1 MIAYIRGTLAYIE
14 PEESIAVLETGG
26 IGYRI
31 LMSGRDLDLLP
42 AAGEELRLYTYLQVR
57 EDAFVLFGFF
67 TREDRKLFQQL
78 LSVNGIGPK
87 AALGVL
93 SALSADDLR
102 FAVLADDAKAIAK
115 APGIG
120 LKTAQ
125 KLILELKD
133 KLSLEKAFEAGLENS
148 QAKAAAGADPDLSEA
163 RNEAVEA
170 LTALGYS
177 ASDSLKA
184 VRKVEAADGMNV
196 EDILKAALKLKLYR
210 KYKFKKSL

>member
-1 MIAYIRGTLAYIE
+1 MIAYIRGILAYIE
-14 PEESIAVLETGG
+14 PGESMAVLETGG

-31 LMSGRDLDLLP
+31 LISGRDLDLLP
-42 AAGEELRLYTYLQVR
+42 AAGEEVRLYTYLQVR

-78 LSVNGIGPK
+78 LGVNGIGPK

-133 KLSLEKAFEAGLENS
+133 KLSLEEAFETRLENS
-148 QAKAAAGADPDLSEA
+148 QAKAAAGAAPDLSEA

-184 VRKVEAADGMNV
+184 VRKVEAADGMSV
-196 EDILKAALKLKLYR
+196 EDILRAALSYM
-210 KYKFKKSL
+210 

>member
-1 MIAYIRGTLAYIE
+1 M
-14 PEESIAVLETGG
+14 
-26 IGYRI
+26 
-31 LMSGRDLDLLP
+31 
-42 AAGEELRLYTYLQVR
+42 GEELRLYTHLQVR

-67 TREDRKLFQQL
+67 TKEDRKLFQQL
-78 LSVNGIGPK
+78 LGVNGIGPK

-93 SALSADDLR
+93 TALSADDLR

-120 LKTAQ
+120 IKTAQ

-133 KLSLEKAFEAGLENS
+133 KLSLEEAFEARLENH
-148 QAKAAAGADPDLSEA
+148 QTKAAAGAASDLSEA

-177 ASDSLKA
+177 ASESLKA
-184 VRKVEAADGMNV
+184 VRKVEAADGMSV
-196 EDILKAALKLKLYR
+196 EDILKAALKYIS
-210 KYKFKKSL
+210 F

>member
-1 MIAYIRGTLAYIE
+1 MIAYIKGILAYTE
-14 PEESIAVLETGG
+14 PEESMAVLETGG
-26 IGYRI
+26 IGYQI
-31 LMSGRDLDLLP
+31 LLSGRDLDLLP
-42 AAGEELRLYTYLQVR
+42 AAGEEVRLYTYLQVR
-57 EDAFVLFGFF
+57 DDAFVLFGFF

-78 LSVNGIGPK
+78 LGVNGIGPK

-93 SALSADDLR
+93 TALSADDLR

-120 LKTAQ
+120 MKTAQ

-133 KLSLEKAFEAGLENS
+133 KLSLEEAFEARLEKN
-148 QAKAAAGADPDLSEA
+148 QTKAGAGAAQDLSEA

-177 ASDSLKA
+177 ASESLKA
-184 VRKVEAADGMNV
+184 VRKVEAADGMSV
-196 EDILKAALKLKLYR
+196 EDILKAALKYIS
-210 KYKFKKSL
+210 F

>member
-14 PEESIAVLETGG
+14 PEESMAVLETGG

-133 KLSLEKAFEAGLENS
+133 KLSLEEAFEQKLANE
-148 QAKAAAGADPDLSEA
+148 QAQATTAAAGAGMTDA
-163 RNEAVEA
+163 RQEAVEA
-170 LTALGYS
+170 LVALGYS
-177 ASDSLKA
+177 STDALRA
-184 VRKVEAADGMNV
+184 VRKVTDV
-196 EDILKAALKLKLYR
+196 EPTDVEGILKAALKN
-210 KYKFKKSL
+210 F